1 MGGGGG
7 EIPFPVHGEFT
18 RFVAVKTAGP
28 GDIGKISRIAFDH
41 RIGLLG
47 LEVAPNLF
55 ESHLNHNDS
64 MKASKQPKSSDEGSP
79 KEWPRRLSRI
89 AKGLLF

>member
-18 RFVAVKTAGP
+18 RFVAVKTAGL
-28 GDIGKISRIAFDH
+28 GKMSHIGLYHRIA
-41 RIGLLG
+41 LLG

-64 MKASKQPKSSDEGSP
+64 MKASKQPKSSDEG
-79 KEWPRRLSRI
+79 
-89 AKGLLF
+89 F